1 MILSKELRKQLNDT
15 DCSVTELIESIE
27 EHDDDGD
34 CDEVLQELY
43 SIQSLITDVQQD
55 QGWI

>member
-34 CDEVLQELY
+34 CDDVLQELY
-43 SIQSLITDVQQD
+43 SIQSLITDVQSN